1 MKLELGLQEVVPGNG
16 DLEELELLAT
26 LATLS
31 LASWLEGGCA

>member
-16 DLEELELLAT
+16 DLELELLAT